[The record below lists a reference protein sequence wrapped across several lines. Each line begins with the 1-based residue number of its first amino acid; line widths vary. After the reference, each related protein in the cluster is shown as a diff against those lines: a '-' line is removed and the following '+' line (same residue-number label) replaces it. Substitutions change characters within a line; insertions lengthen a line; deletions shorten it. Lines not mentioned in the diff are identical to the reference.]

1 MTLRAILSSILSPAD
16 VIVRVDRD
24 LLRSQNTSLKLAL
37 AERDQRILKL
47 GVVATIAINRAE
59 RAEAQLADLRGRA
72 ETMALVHPWARETFD
87 A

>member
-1 MTLRAILSSILSPAD
+1 MTLRALLSFLLSPAPA
-16 VIVRVDRD
+16 IVRAERD

-37 AERDQRILKL
+37 AERDQRIHKL
-47 GVVATIAINRAE
+47 GVVATLAINRAE
-59 RAEAQLADLRGRA
+59 RAEEQLADLRGRA